1 VLEIAAEESEQRLL
15 PFHEPQ
21 KDFATRRC
29 ASVHFVEVQHRAC
42 IIAAVRKSPKC
53 HAVRQRGRY
62 CTHCTTA
69 AGMNSR
75 YDMPQLA
82 WHATL
87 RLSWPRRPAIG
98 AKAARLLH
106 CLLLAPSNR
115 QAHAAAASVAADR
128 WRRPR
133 QANGASAGI
142 PRPPPV
148 AAPPWTP
155 TCSVSPPNAVAG
167 RAAAVDSAT
176 EWSV

>member
-1 VLEIAAEESEQRLL
+1 VIQPPRRRLAIA
-15 PFHEPQ
+15 
-21 KDFATRRC
+21 
-29 ASVHFVEVQHRAC
+29 HRASRSHLRMMMARDYAC
-42 IIAAVRKSPKC
+42 RPWFWGN
-53 HAVRQRGRY
+53 HAVTLSSLGLSHVRTINVVEIQRTYVLDRGARL
-62 CTHCTTA
+62 
-69 AGMNSR
+69 
-75 YDMPQLA
+75 PQLA

-115 QAHAAAASVAADR
+115 QAHAAAVSVAADR